1 MNSCLA
7 KYLDAPE
14 LIRSEAV
21 NILKHLVFACTVG
34 ELMRLENSRE
44 LPACITLL
52 IKALL
57 HDIEAG
63 WMGTLNSILDSV
75 FQL

>member
-14 LIRSEAV
+14 LTRSEAV

-34 ELMRLENSRE
+34 ELMRLENIRE
-44 LPACITLL
+44 LPACVILL

-57 HDIEAG
+57 HDMETG
-63 WMGTLNSILDSV
+63 QMGTLNSILDSV
-75 FQL
+75 F